1 MWSGSKAMCLN
12 IWFSTRGAVL
22 GCCGSDLGEFLRNRP
37 CGLQLSSALPRALCL
52 MILWDL
58 RTQLSS
64 LQPPWHIFLPW
75 WINTL
80 SNHEPKWIP
89 PPLSYFLL
97 VFCKSRA
104 TGSTRAKW
112 QWADGDRRNWLDIKS
127 WEASRSFS
135 AITALETWWEN
146 KIR

>member
-1 MWSGSKAMCLN
+1 MWSGSTAMCLN

-37 CGLQLSSALPRALCL
+37 CGLQPSSALPRALCL

-58 RTQLSS
+58 RTQRSS

-80 SNHEPKWIP
+80 SSHEPKWIP
-89 PPLSYFLL
+89 PPLSYFCL

-112 QWADGDRRNWLDIKS
+112 QWADGARRNWLDIKS
-127 WEASRSFS
+127 WEASWSFS
-135 AITALETWWEN
+135 ISYYCFRDMMRE
-146 KIR
+146 